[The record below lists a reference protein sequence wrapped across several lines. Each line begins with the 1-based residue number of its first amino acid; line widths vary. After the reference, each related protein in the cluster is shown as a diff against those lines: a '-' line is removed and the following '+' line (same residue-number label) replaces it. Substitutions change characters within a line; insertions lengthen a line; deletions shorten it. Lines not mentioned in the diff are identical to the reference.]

1 LSCAKG
7 IPLGKAE
14 RPKLKAALLYTNY
27 FILMFKFGDFVR
39 FVDEKRE
46 GYVTRVI
53 DQQTLGVTDTDGF
66 EIPVAISNLTHVHGH
81 ASNNTVQTSAKV
93 EVVDDEFKETG
104 IFLAVA
110 EDSKASA
117 VVHFTLVN
125 STSYQLL
132 LTLKTDKKG
141 IYKGEFA
148 SLVQAKTTTQLYSA
162 NLGDLEIWP
171 EFIFQILHFTTA
183 DLKPKEPLSL
193 TKKFRAKDFNSSKQQ
208 IQAINKYGWLIQL
221 DEPMPLI
228 DAQKLKES
236 FFKSPTQK
244 TSVAKPSTEIDLHI
258 EKLRDDHQ
266 FLGQN
271 EIITIQ
277 LNYFQQMLDAA
288 IVNQMPSLIFIHGV
302 GNGTLRHH
310 IHKTISKHPQ
320 VKTFMDARKEK
331 FGFGATEVIFK
342 V

>member
-1 LSCAKG
+1 
-7 IPLGKAE
+7 
-14 RPKLKAALLYTNY
+14 
-27 FILMFKFGDFVR
+27 MFKLGDFVR

-46 GYVTRVI
+46 GYVTRMI
-53 DQQTLGVTDTDGF
+53 DAQTLGVTDTDGF

-81 ASNNTVQTSAKV
+81 SANTFTQSDHQKPVI
-93 EVVDDEFKETG
+93 VDEEFKENG

-117 VVHFTLVN
+117 VAHFTLLN
-125 STSYQLL
+125 NTSYQLL
-132 LTLKTDKKG
+132 LSLKTDKKG

-148 SLVQAKTTTQLYSA
+148 SVIQAKTSTQIYSA

-171 EFIFQILHFTTA
+171 EFIFQVLYFTTA
-183 DLKPKEPLSL
+183 NVKPVAPLNL
-193 TKKFRAKDFNSSKQQ
+193 TKKFKAKDFSGAKKQVPE
-208 IQAINKYGWLIQL
+208 INKYAWLIQL
-221 DEPMPLI
+221 DEPMQLI

-236 FFKSPTQK
+236 FFRGETE
-244 TSVAKPSTEIDLHI
+244 KPKVLKPATEIDLHI
-258 EKLRDDHQ
+258 EKLRDDYQ
-266 FLGQN
+266 FLNQS
-271 EIITIQ
+271 EIIDIQ
-277 LNYFQQMLDAA
+277 LAYFQQMLDAA
-288 IVNQMPSLIFIHGV
+288 IVHQLPSIVFIHGV

-320 VKTFMDARKEK
+320 VRTFMDARKEK